1 MKISVYSVCSV
12 VSIFKTLPRFCPK
25 PLVIVYQSWFDLGP
39 LGIKQKNGYAQVSHP
54 GGFDRYLDESLIVA
68 LVEKDVFGPS
78 PPVHDMIPGVGVF
91 GLVGGL

>member
-39 LGIKQKNGYAQVSHP
+39 LGIKQKYGYAQVPHLY
-54 GGFDRYLDESLIVA
+54 GFDHHQNKSLIVA
-68 LVEKDVFGPS
+68 FDEKDLSDLRPRF
-78 PPVHDMIPGVGVF
+78 MT
-91 GLVGGL
+91 